1 MLDVQEAVI
10 NELVLDNGLNTG
22 GVGASAIDTIHLADD
37 AVTTAKIDDG
47 AVTAS
52 KLGGDVDL
60 GIGLTD
66 LSVTQNAASGSGS
79 LTYNNTSGVFS
90 FTPPASSGGG
100 GGGGDG
106 IALTDLSVTQNAASG
121 SGSLT
126 YDDTSGV
133 FTFTPPVSSGGGG
146 GGGAGSLST
155 VLGIGNTTAGNNI
168 VFGDSSGASDD
179 RLVFGA
185 GSDLQIYHDGSH
197 SYIKELGGGNLSI
210 MSDGAGILMEKTDG
224 ENIAFFD
231 TVNSNVELF
240 ASGAKRLETTS
251 TGVDVTGALKVSA
264 SSVVTASTDAD
275 DLVIEKTGD
284 TGLSIL
290 STTTGRIYFGD
301 TANDDAGSIR
311 YVHTDNSMR
320 FETDGI
326 ERLRITSEGRVI
338 LSNIPQSSNT
348 LGTDLALPAGTLFA
362 NNAGYL
368 RIK

>member
-185 GSDLQIYHDGSH
+185 GTD
-197 SYIKELGGGNLSI
+197 LSI
-210 MSDGAGILMEKTDG
+210 YSDGTTGQLDG
-224 ENIAFFD
+224 N
-231 TVNSNVELF
+231 VN
-240 ASGAKRLETTS
+240 
-251 TGVDVTGALKVSA
+251 VTGALKVSA

-326 ERLRITSEGRVI
+326 ERLRITSEGHVI

>member
-1 MLDVQEAVI
+1 MSIKDDMLDVQEAVI

-79 LTYNNTSGVFS
+79 LTY
-90 FTPPASSGGG
+90 
-100 GGGGDG
+100 
-106 IALTDLSVTQNAASG
+106 
-121 SGSLT
+121 
-126 YDDTSGV
+126 DDTSGV

-185 GSDLQIYHDGSH
+185 GTD
-197 SYIKELGGGNLSI
+197 LSI
-210 MSDGAGILMEKTDG
+210 YSDGTTGQLDG
-224 ENIAFFD
+224 N
-231 TVNSNVELF
+231 VN
-240 ASGAKRLETTS
+240 
-251 TGVDVTGALKVSA
+251 VTGALKVSA

-326 ERLRITSEGRVI
+326 ERLRITSEGHVI